1 MLNKEKYAK
10 EIAELA
16 VNNEII
22 ALKDNKP
29 ISCPEIKCD
38 DCGRNSKSGCS
49 RRILTEWANLEC
61 KEDILTEKEKAYL
74 SAVIKP
80 FRKFVRG
87 IKKLEAAANGME
99 KISLYSQDF
108 QSWGCTTILPPF
120 KKSTGMFQN
129 MKLDREYTPEELG
142 L

>member
-38 DCGRNSKSGCS
+38 DCERNSKSGCS

-80 FRKFVRG
+80 FRNEVLN
-87 IKKLEAAANGME
+87 IQKKSSFCEWISIVMESQETINLPYLKKSSGMYKGME
-99 KISLYSQDF
+99 GNRKY
-108 QSWGCTTILPPF
+108 TI
-120 KKSTGMFQN
+120 
-129 MKLDREYTPEELG
+129 EELG

>member
-1 MLNKEKYAK
+1 MLNKEKYSK
-10 EIAELA
+10 EIVELS

-49 RRILTEWANLEC
+49 RHILTEWANSEC

-74 SAVIKP
+74 SSVIKP
-80 FRKFVRG
+80 FRNEVLD
-87 IKKLEAAANGME
+87 I
-99 KISLYSQDF
+99 Q
-108 QSWGCTTILPPF
+108 
-120 KKSTGMFQN
+120 KKSTYCEWILIIMKNHERICLPFFEEGTMYKGMEEN
-129 MKLDREYTPEELG
+129 RRYTIEELG

>member
-10 EIAELA
+10 EITELA
-16 VNNEII
+16 VKNEII

-49 RRILTEWANLEC
+49 RHILTEWANSEC

-80 FRKFVRG
+80 FRNEVLD
-87 IKKLEAAANGME
+87 IQKKSRYCEWILIIMKDHERICLPFFEEGTIYKGME
-99 KISLYSQDF
+99 E
-108 QSWGCTTILPPF
+108 
-120 KKSTGMFQN
+120 N
-129 MKLDREYTPEELG
+129 RRYTPEELG

>member
-1 MLNKEKYAK
+1 MLNKEKYSK
-10 EIAELA
+10 EIVELA

-49 RRILTEWANLEC
+49 RHILTEWANSEC

-74 SAVIKP
+74 SSVIKP
-80 FRKFVRG
+80 FRNEVLD
-87 IKKLEAAANGME
+87 I
-99 KISLYSQDF
+99 Q
-108 QSWGCTTILPPF
+108 
-120 KKSTGMFQN
+120 KKSTYCEWILIIMKNHERICLPFFEEGTMYKGMEEN
-129 MKLDREYTPEELG
+129 RRYTIEELG

>member
-38 DCGRNSKSGCS
+38 DCERNSKSGCS

-80 FRKFVRG
+80 FRNEVLN
-87 IKKLEAAANGME
+87 IQKKSSFCEWISIVMESQETINLPYLKKSSGMYKGME
-99 KISLYSQDF
+99 GNRKY
-108 QSWGCTTILPPF
+108 TI
-120 KKSTGMFQN
+120 
-129 MKLDREYTPEELG
+129 EELE